1 MLEFNYDGKNHTIP
15 NGYKRV
21 TKGRIHKGD
30 LSFSWIRNTF
40 IDPTPI
46 LGETVETR
54 ICVIRRFKGTKK

>member
-1 MLEFNYDGKNHTIP
+1 MPTFDYAGKTHAIP

-21 TKGRIHKGD
+21 TRGRIHKGD
-30 LSFSWIRNTF
+30 LLFSWIRNTF
-40 IDPTPI
+40 IDSTPI